1 MNENEIKDEEK
12 EPESTQNTVETP
24 SAPEEGENGHKED
37 IYAFHWNYE
46 ENDAKSEKAKKNAGR
61 GVRTYAIVMTIAFAL
76 CFGMLAAV
84 LFIDDISNITQT
96 IKTERT
102 VFIREDKNG
111 ENALTVSEIAEKMKP
126 SVVAIEVTKPTKTSI
141 GSGIIISEDGYIAT
155 NSHLVAGG
163 TSVRVIMQDGTE
175 FEAEIVGKDELSD
188 VAVIKVDK
196 TGLTPAV
203 LGDSDALIVGEHVTA
218 IGTPAGLELIGSVT
232 DGIISGVN
240 RDVKIYD
247 DTGALQKTMKLV
259 QTNASINSGN
269 SGGPLV
275 NDAGEVIGIVTMK
288 LTDGFDGVGFAIPI
302 NGAKK
307 IIDEII
313 EKGGDTDGNSTD
325 VAKKRALIGITGK
338 AVTPAEGFAT
348 TGVYVAEV
356 NENSDAANYL
366 EVGDII
372 VGIDGNEVI
381 TVADIS
387 SVISD
392 LSAGDTVLLTVS
404 RAGRRFECSV
414 MLTAE

>member
-1 MNENEIKDEEK
+1 MVAAVGIELHLHLAGSLCAGAGFFHIIDDMTRPAAVGHKRNHGLSGEVL
-12 EPESTQNTVETP
+12 SM
-24 SAPEEGENGHKED
+24 EEGLDCRSH
-37 IYAFHWNYE
+37 
-46 ENDAKSEKAKKNAGR
+46 
-61 GVRTYAIVMTIAFAL
+61 GV
-76 CFGMLAAV
+76 
-84 LFIDDISNITQT
+84 
-96 IKTERT
+96 
-102 VFIREDKNG
+102 
-111 ENALTVSEIAEKMKP
+111 P
-126 SVVAIEVTKPTKTSI
+126 
-141 GSGIIISEDGYIAT
+141 
-155 NSHLVAGG
+155 
-163 TSVRVIMQDGTE
+163 
-175 FEAEIVGKDELSD
+175 
-188 VAVIKVDK
+188 
-196 TGLTPAV
+196 
-203 LGDSDALIVGEHVTA
+203 
-218 IGTPAGLELIGSVT
+218 PAGLELIGSVT

-247 DTGALQKTMKLV
+247 DAGTLQKTMTLV

-313 EKGGDTDGNSTD
+313 EKGGDTDGSSTD

-387 SVISD
+387 SVISN
-392 LSAGDTVLLTVS
+392 LSAGDTVVLTVS

-414 MLTAE
+414 ILTTG

>member
-1 MNENEIKDEEK
+1 MNENEIKNENETS
-12 EPESTQNTVETP
+12 ESTKDTGEKP
-24 SAPEEGENGHKED
+24 SAPENGTCENGKD

-46 ENDAKSEKAKKNAGR
+46 ESNEKKEKEKKKAGR
-61 GVRTYAIVMTIAFAL
+61 GARTYAIVMTVAFVL

-96 IKTERT
+96 IRTERT

-111 ENALTVSEIAEKMKP
+111 ENTFTVPEIAEKMKP
-126 SVVAIEVTKPTKTSI
+126 SVVAIEVTKPTKKSI
-141 GSGIIISEDGYIAT
+141 GSGIIISEDGYIVT
-155 NSHLVAGG
+155 NSHLVADG
-163 TSVRVIMQDGTE
+163 TSVRVIMQDGTD

-188 VAVIKVDK
+188 VAVIKADK
-196 TGLTPAV
+196 KGLTPAV
-203 LGDSDALIVGEHVTA
+203 LGDSDALVVGEHVTA
-218 IGTPAGLELIGSVT
+218 IGTPAGLELIGSIT
-232 DGIISGVN
+232 DGIVSGVN

-247 DTGALQKTMKLV
+247 DAGVLQKTMTLV

-275 NDAGEVIGIVTMK
+275 NDACEVIGIVTMK
-288 LTDGFDGVGFAIPI
+288 LTDNFDGVGFAIPI

-313 EKGGDTDGNSTD
+313 ENGGDTDGSSTD
-325 VAKKRALIGITGK
+325 IAKKRALIGITGK

-372 VGIDGNEVI
+372 VGINGNEVI
-381 TVADIS
+381 TVSDIS
-387 SVISD
+387 SVISE
-392 LSAGDTVLLTVS
+392 LASGDSVILTVS

-414 MLTAE
+414 ILTAE